1 MLCNTLLQP
10 AISVWSGLELQF
22 VVFSLVCFRPF
33 ACCGRM
39 PFFFFNMLSG
49 RESSRH
55 FVLNKKQL
63 NIVSLYNVLGVHY
76 HLGTLFSLHFLCQ
89 IIFVSPHLMLLNI
102 LYFLLA
108 KIRVKITFTST
119 SEEVY
124 FCLSLIISAVW
135 ALLFMEICG
144 CHWSTYSHEYKEN
157 QRIQNISQCGV
168 TV

>member
-76 HLGTLFSLHFLCQ
+76 HLGTLDIFFPPFFMSDHF
-89 IIFVSPHLMLLNI
+89 
-102 LYFLLA
+102 
-108 KIRVKITFTST
+108 RFTSLDAVKYSIFFT
-119 SEEVY
+119 GKDKSQNHFHFYIWESIFLPFAHHFSCVSFAFY
-124 FCLSLIISAVW
+124 GDLWVSLI
-135 ALLFMEICG
+135 
-144 CHWSTYSHEYKEN
+144 
-157 QRIQNISQCGV
+157 NIFTRV
-168 TV
+168 